1 MGKKQRD
8 CAGCGAPVGI
18 IGREHCCL
26 CWRKITE
33 AAARTTCPGCG
44 KQRVLQDDTGRCV
57 LCSRACTQYGHPVR
71 SRDVTLCRD
80 CRRKARQA
88 AARRPCPRCGRPGYL
103 RAGTGWCGTCSRPRQ
118 PKGPPRECAQC
129 GQVRRH
135 QALGLCS
142 ACWQRRPERPFVQA
156 AHLAARL
163 TDPPGWLD
171 GFIAHLAAG
180 HAPARA
186 CTMITEL
193 GRLLDDEHPN
203 HPPNLLERAR
213 QPGRSM
219 GSLARALED
228 YFTAEGLALPTD
240 QAERLAAGRRQRR
253 VNAVP
258 APLRPAA
265 ARFCEHMLA
274 ARQRARRAGTRPRTD
289 HTIET
294 ALAIVR
300 DLARFLAAQR
310 GKQDWALADVHD
322 IEAFL
327 ATLPK
332 ARKRRLTVLRQFF
345 GFTRARGFTGQTIA
359 LDQQRALFRRWTTGP
374 GAHPHE
380 ALLGI
385 LALLH
390 GASSSEVRHL
400 QAGDIDAGARTIRLG
415 KRPHPVPLD
424 PASWQVLQRCLAHR
438 GSQRAANP
446 HVIVTKGTKA
456 GRAPAST
463 AYISHVLDPCGVP
476 PRMLRCTRLADLVNT
491 MDPKLVAAAFGM
503 NPEGVMIYLADHI
516 DPGRLPFGPEPPT
529 RVVLRAASPFRRQP
543 RRARGRRD
551 RANFVR
557 RFADANTADAGVAG
571 GDIQKRL
578 LYHAEIHPACPHR
591 ASAPRPRARQGIRDH
606 PAYSLRAG
614 ERHPS
619 GNPPR
624 PERPHAQ
631 PAEAGIPPGRGQPP

>member
-26 CWRKITE
+26 CWRKISE
-33 AAARTTCPGCG
+33 AAARTACPGCG
-44 KQRVLQDDTGRCV
+44 KLRILQPDTGRCV
-57 LCSRACTQYGHPVR
+57 LCARACHECGHPVR
-71 SRDVTLCRD
+71 RQDATLCRD

-88 AARRPCPRCGRPGYL
+88 AARRPCPRCGRRGYL
-103 RAGTGWCGTCSRPRQ
+103 REDTGWCGTCSRPRQ
-118 PKGPPRECAQC
+118 PKGPPRACAQC
-129 GQVRRH
+129 GQVKRH

-163 TDPPGWLD
+163 ANPPGWLD

-180 HAPARA
+180 HGPARA
-186 CTMITEL
+186 CTMITGL
-193 GRLLDDEHPN
+193 GRLLDDEHPD
-203 HPPNLLERAR
+203 HPQNLLERAR

-240 QAERLAAGRRQRR
+240 QADRLAAGRRQRR
-253 VNAVP
+253 IGAVP

-265 ARFCEHMLA
+265 ARFGEHMLA

-300 DLARFLAAQR
+300 DLAVFLASYR

-332 ARKRRLTVLRQFF
+332 ARRRRLTVLRQFF
-345 GFTRARGFTGQTIA
+345 RFARTQKIILADPTRGLAATAPRGFTGQTIL
-359 LDQQRALFRRWTTGP
+359 LDQQRALFRRWTTGTE
-374 GAHPHE
+374 AHPHE

-400 QAGDIDAGARTIRLG
+400 RAADIDADTRTIRLG

-424 PASWQVLQRCLAHR
+424 PASWQVLQRCLAHLGTQHTR
-438 GSQRAANP
+438 NP

-463 AYISHVLDPCGVP
+463 AYFSHVLDSCGVP
-476 PRMLRCTRLADLVNT
+476 PRMLRCTRLADLINT

-503 NPEGVMIYLADHI
+503 NPEGVMIYLADGV
-516 DPGRLPFGPEPPT
+516 DP
-529 RVVLRAASPFRRQP
+529 
-543 RRARGRRD
+543 ARMFD
-551 RANFVR
+551 M
-557 RFADANTADAGVAG
+557 
-571 GDIQKRL
+571 
-578 LYHAEIHPACPHR
+578 P
-591 ASAPRPRARQGIRDH
+591 
-606 PAYSLRAG
+606 
-614 ERHPS
+614 
-619 GNPPR
+619 
-624 PERPHAQ
+624 
-631 PAEAGIPPGRGQPP
+631 

>member
-1 MGKKQRD
+1 
-8 CAGCGAPVGI
+8 
-18 IGREHCCL
+18 
-26 CWRKITE
+26 
-33 AAARTTCPGCG
+33 
-44 KQRVLQDDTGRCV
+44 
-57 LCSRACTQYGHPVR
+57 
-71 SRDVTLCRD
+71 LCRD

-103 RAGTGWCGTCSRPRQ
+103 RAGTGWCGPCSRPRQ
-118 PKGPPRECAQC
+118 LKDPPRECAQC
-129 GQVRRH
+129 GQVKRH
-135 QALGLCS
+135 EALGLCS

-163 TDPPGWLD
+163 ASPPGWLD
-171 GFIAHLAAG
+171 GFIAHLAAS
-180 HAPARA
+180 HRPARA

-193 GRLLDDEHPN
+193 GRLLDGDQPGHPQ
-203 HPPNLLERAR
+203 PLLERAR
-213 QPGRSM
+213 HPGRSM

-253 VNAVP
+253 LGAVP
-258 APLRPAA
+258 AALRPAV

-300 DLARFLAAQR
+300 DLAVFLADWR
-310 GKQDWALADVHD
+310 GKQDWALADVND

-345 GFTRARGFTGQTIA
+345 RFARSQKIILADPARGLTATAPRGFTGQTIT
-359 LDQQRALFRRWTTGP
+359 LERQRALFRRWTTGT

-390 GASSSEVRHL
+390 GAASSEVRHL
-400 QAGDIDAGARTIRLG
+400 KAADIDAGARAIRLG

-424 PASWQVLQRCLAHR
+424 PASWQILQRCVAHR
-438 GSQRAANP
+438 QQQRTANP

-456 GRAPAST
+456 GRAPASA
-463 AYISHVLDPCGVP
+463 AYLSHVLDPCGAP
-476 PRMLRCTRLADLVNT
+476 PRTLRCTRLADLVNT

-503 NPEGVMIYLADHI
+503 NPEGVMFYLADHVN
-516 DPGRLPFGPEPPT
+516 DGRLPD
-529 RVVLRAASPFRRQP
+529 S
-543 RRARGRRD
+543 
-551 RANFVR
+551 
-557 RFADANTADAGVAG
+557 
-571 GDIQKRL
+571 
-578 LYHAEIHPACPHR
+578 
-591 ASAPRPRARQGIRDH
+591 
-606 PAYSLRAG
+606 
-614 ERHPS
+614 
-619 GNPPR
+619 
-624 PERPHAQ
+624 
-631 PAEAGIPPGRGQPP
+631 

>member
-1 MGKKQRD
+1 MGKRQRD

-33 AAARTTCPGCG
+33 AAARTPCPGCG

-57 LCSRACTQYGHPVR
+57 LCSRACTQCGHPVR
-71 SRDVTLCRD
+71 RSGAALCRD

-88 AARRPCPRCGRPGYL
+88 AAQRPCPRCGRPGYL
-103 RAGTGWCGTCSRPRQ
+103 RENTGWCGPCSRPRR
-118 PKGPPRECAQC
+118 PKDPPRECAQC
-129 GQVRRH
+129 GQVKRH

-156 AHLAARL
+156 AHLAAQL
-163 TDPPGWLD
+163 AGPPGWLD

-180 HAPARA
+180 HGPARA

-193 GRLLDDEHPN
+193 GRLLDDEHPD
-203 HPPNLLERAR
+203 HPQNLLERAR
-213 QPGRSM
+213 RPGRSM

-253 VNAVP
+253 INAVP
-258 APLRPAA
+258 APLRPAVT
-265 ARFCEHMLA
+265 RFGEHMLA

-300 DLARFLAAQR
+300 DLAVFLAGRR

-332 ARKRRLTVLRQFF
+332 ARRRRLTVLRQFF
-345 GFTRARGFTGQTIA
+345 RFARAQKIILADPARGLTATVLRGFTGQTLA

-390 GASSSEVRHL
+390 GAASSEVRHL
-400 QAGDIDAGARTIRLG
+400 QAGDIDAAARTIRLG
-415 KRPHPVPLD
+415 KRPQPVPLD

-438 GSQRAANP
+438 ENQRTGNP

-463 AYISHVLDPCGVP
+463 AYLSHVLDSCGVP
-476 PRMLRCTRLADLVNT
+476 PRMLRCTRLADLVNI

-503 NPEGVMIYLADHI
+503 NPEGVMIYLADSV
-516 DPGRLPFGPEPPT
+516 DPGRLPVPP
-529 RVVLRAASPFRRQP
+529 
-543 RRARGRRD
+543 
-551 RANFVR
+551 
-557 RFADANTADAGVAG
+557 
-571 GDIQKRL
+571 
-578 LYHAEIHPACPHR
+578 
-591 ASAPRPRARQGIRDH
+591 
-606 PAYSLRAG
+606 
-614 ERHPS
+614 
-619 GNPPR
+619 
-624 PERPHAQ
+624 
-631 PAEAGIPPGRGQPP
+631 

>member
-18 IGREHCCL
+18 IGREYCCL

-33 AAARTTCPGCG
+33 AAARTACPGCG
-44 KQRVLQDDTGRCV
+44 KQRILQPDTGRCV
-57 LCSRACTQYGHPVR
+57 LCSRACRECGHPVR
-71 SRDVTLCRD
+71 SQEATLCRD
-80 CRRKARQA
+80 CLRKARQA
-88 AARRPCPRCGRPGYL
+88 AAQRPCPRCGRPGYL
-103 RAGTGWCGTCSRPRQ
+103 RADTGWCGPCSRPRQ
-118 PKGPPRECAQC
+118 LKDPPRHCAQC
-129 GQVRRH
+129 GQVKRH

-142 ACWQRRPERPFVQA
+142 ACWQRRPERPYVQG

-163 TDPPGWLD
+163 ADPPGWLD
-171 GFIAHLAAG
+171 GFISHLATG
-180 HAPARA
+180 HGPARA

-203 HPPNLLERAR
+203 HPQNLLERAR
-213 QPGRSM
+213 RPGRSM

-228 YFTAEGLALPTD
+228 YLTAEGLALPTD

-258 APLRPAA
+258 APLRPAVT
-265 ARFCEHMLA
+265 RFCEHMLA
-274 ARQRARRAGTRPRTD
+274 TRQRARRAGTRPRTD

-300 DLARFLAAQR
+300 DLAVFLAGHR

-345 GFTRARGFTGQTIA
+345 RHARTQKIILADPARDVIATAPRGFTGQTIT
-359 LDQQRALFRRWTTGP
+359 LDQQRALFLRWTIGP
-374 GAHPHE
+374 DAHPHE

-390 GASSSEVRHL
+390 GTSSNEVRHL
-400 QAGDIDAGARTIRLG
+400 QSGDIDAGARTIRLG

-438 GSQRAANP
+438 GSQHTRNP
-446 HVIVTKGTKA
+446 YVIVTKGTKA
-456 GRAPAST
+456 GRSPASP
-463 AYISHVLDPCGVP
+463 AYMSHVLDPCGVP
-476 PRMLRCTRLADLVNT
+476 PRVLRCTRLADLVNT

-503 NPEGVMIYLADHI
+503 NPEGVMIYLADHV
-516 DPGRLPFGPEPPT
+516 DPGRLPTGPGSPIQ
-529 RVVLRAASPFRRQP
+529 VVLARCVPFPSSSHLARR
-543 RRARGRRD
+543 
-551 RANFVR
+551 
-557 RFADANTADAGVAG
+557 T
-571 GDIQKRL
+571 
-578 LYHAEIHPACPHR
+578 
-591 ASAPRPRARQGIRDH
+591 PRPGRLH
-606 PAYSLRAG
+606 P
-614 ERHPS
+614 PV
-619 GNPPR
+619 
-624 PERPHAQ
+624 
-631 PAEAGIPPGRGQPP
+631 RGCGHG

>member
-18 IGREHCCL
+18 IGRKHCCL
-26 CWRKITE
+26 CWRKTTE
-33 AAARTTCPGCG
+33 AAARTTCPRCG
-44 KQRVLQDDTGRCV
+44 KQRILQTDTGRCV
-57 LCSRACTQYGHPVR
+57 LCSRVCTQCGHPVR
-71 SRDVTLCRD
+71 RSDATLCRD
-80 CRRKARQA
+80 CRRRARRQA
-88 AARRPCPRCGRPGYL
+88 AQQPCPRCGRPGYL
-103 RAGTGWCGTCSRPRQ
+103 RDDTGWCGICSRPRQ
-118 PKGPPRECAQC
+118 SKDPPRPCVQC
-129 GQVRRH
+129 GQVKRH
-135 QALGLCS
+135 EALGLCS
-142 ACWQRRPERPFVQA
+142 ACWQRRPERPFVRA

-163 TDPPGWLD
+163 ADPPGWLD
-171 GFIAHLAAG
+171 GFVAHLAAG
-180 HAPARA
+180 NGPPGA
-186 CTMITEL
+186 CIMITEL
-193 GRLLDDEHPN
+193 GRLLEDEHPN
-203 HPPNLLERAR
+203 HPRNVLERAR
-213 QPGRSM
+213 RPGRSM
-219 GSLARALED
+219 GSLARALEE

-258 APLRPAA
+258 APLRPAV

-294 ALAIVR
+294 ALSTVR
-300 DLARFLAAQR
+300 DLARFLAGR
-310 GKQDWALADVHD
+310 TGKQDWALADVHD

-345 GFTRARGFTGQTIA
+345 RFARAQKIILADPTRGLAATASRGFTGQTIT
-359 LDQQRALFRRWTTGP
+359 LDQQRVLFRRWTASP

-400 QAGDIDAGARTIRLG
+400 QASDIDADARTIRLG

-438 GSQRAANP
+438 DGQRTPNP

-456 GRAPAST
+456 GRASAST
-463 AYISHVLDPCGVP
+463 AYMSHVLDPCGVP

-503 NPEGVMIYLADHI
+503 KPEGVTIYLADHV
-516 DPGRLPFGPEPPT
+516 DPGRLPG
-529 RVVLRAASPFRRQP
+529 
-543 RRARGRRD
+543 
-551 RANFVR
+551 
-557 RFADANTADAGVAG
+557 
-571 GDIQKRL
+571 
-578 LYHAEIHPACPHR
+578 HP
-591 ASAPRPRARQGIRDH
+591 
-606 PAYSLRAG
+606 
-614 ERHPS
+614 
-619 GNPPR
+619 
-624 PERPHAQ
+624 
-631 PAEAGIPPGRGQPP
+631 